1 MTILTSVVMNTVVDL
16 VGVQVIEVVTRRS
29 EAAAAQT
36 MVLMSAAASVSAV
49 VLVVLPVYRSGKIL
63 VR

>member
-1 MTILTSVVMNTVVDL
+1 MTILTLLVTSTIGDL
-16 VGVQVIEVVTRRS
+16 VKLQVIEVVTRRS

-36 MVLMSAAASVSAV
+36 MMLMSAAASVSAV

>member
-16 VGVQVIEVVTRRS
+16 VEVQVIEVVTRRS

-36 MVLMSAAASVSAV
+36 MVLVSAAASVSAV

>member
-1 MTILTSVVMNTVVDL
+1 MTILTSLVMNTIGDL
-16 VGVQVIEVVTRRS
+16 VEVQVIEVVTRRS

-36 MVLMSAAASVSAV
+36 MVLVSAAASVSAV

>member
-1 MTILTSVVMNTVVDL
+1 MTILTSLVTSTVGDL
-16 VGVQVIEVVTRRS
+16 VELQVIEVVARRS

-36 MVLMSAAASVSAV
+36 MVLVSAAASVSAV

>member
-1 MTILTSVVMNTVVDL
+1 MTILTSLVMNTVVDL
-16 VGVQVIEVVTRRS
+16 VEVQVIEVVTRRS

>member
-1 MTILTSVVMNTVVDL
+1 MILTSLVTSTVDDL
-16 VGVQVIEVVTRRS
+16 VKLQIVGVVTRRA

-36 MVLMSAAASVSAV
+36 MMLTRAAVSVSAV

>member
-1 MTILTSVVMNTVVDL
+1 MTILTSLVTSTVDDL
-16 VGVQVIEVVTRRS
+16 VELQIVEVVTRRA

-36 MVLMSAAASVSAV
+36 MMLMRAAVSVSAV

>member
-1 MTILTSVVMNTVVDL
+1 MTILTSLVMNTVGDL
-16 VGVQVIEVVTRRS
+16 VEVQVIEVVTRRS

-36 MVLMSAAASVSAV
+36 MVLVSAAASVSAV

>member
-1 MTILTSVVMNTVVDL
+1 MTILTSLVTSTVGDL
-16 VGVQVIEVVTRRS
+16 VELQVIEVVTRRS

-36 MVLMSAAASVSAV
+36 MVLVSAAASVSAV

>member
-1 MTILTSVVMNTVVDL
+1 MTILTSLVTSTVGDL
-16 VGVQVIEVVTRRS
+16 VELQVIEVVTRRS

-36 MVLMSAAASVSAV
+36 MVLISAAASVSAV

>member
-16 VGVQVIEVVTRRS
+16 VEVQVIEVVTRRS
-29 EAAAAQT
+29 EAAAVQT
-36 MVLMSAAASVSAV
+36 MMLMHAAVSVSAV

>member
-1 MTILTSVVMNTVVDL
+1 MLMSLVTSTIDDL
-16 VGVQVIEVVTRRS
+16 VKLQIVGVVTQRA
-29 EAAAAQT
+29 EAAAVQT
-36 MVLMSAAASVSAV
+36 MMLMHAAVSVSAV

>member
-1 MTILTSVVMNTVVDL
+1 MTILTSLVMNTMGDL
-16 VGVQVIEVVTRRS
+16 VEVQVIEVVTRRS

-36 MVLMSAAASVSAV
+36 MVLVSAAASVSAV

>member
-1 MTILTSVVMNTVVDL
+1 MTILTSLVMNTVVDL
-16 VGVQVIEVVTRRS
+16 VDVQVIEVVTRRS

>member
-1 MTILTSVVMNTVVDL
+1 MTSLVINTVGDL
-16 VGVQVIEVVTRRS
+16 VEVQVIEVVTRRS
-29 EAAAAQT
+29 EAAAEQT

>member
-1 MTILTSVVMNTVVDL
+1 MNTVGDL
-16 VGVQVIEVVTRRS
+16 VEVQVIEVVTRRS

-36 MVLMSAAASVSAV
+36 MVLISAAASVSAV

>member
-1 MTILTSVVMNTVVDL
+1 MTILTSLVMNTIGDL
-16 VGVQVIEVVTRRS
+16 VEVQVIEVVTRRS

-36 MVLMSAAASVSAV
+36 MVLVSAAASVSAV

-63 VR
+63 VH

>member
-1 MTILTSVVMNTVVDL
+1 MTSLVMNTVGDL
-16 VGVQVIEVVTRRS
+16 VEVQVIEVVTRRS

-36 MVLMSAAASVSAV
+36 MVLISAAASVSAV

>member
-1 MTILTSVVMNTVVDL
+1 MLTSLVTSTVDDL
-16 VGVQVIEVVTRRS
+16 VELQIVEVVTQRA
-29 EAAAAQT
+29 EAAAAQA
-36 MVLMSAAASVSAV
+36 MMLMRAAVSVSAV

>member
-1 MTILTSVVMNTVVDL
+1 MTILTSLVTSTVDDL
-16 VGVQVIEVVTRRS
+16 VELQIVEVVTRRA

-36 MVLMSAAASVSAV
+36 MMLMRLAMLVSAV

>member
-1 MTILTSVVMNTVVDL
+1 MILTSLVTSTVGDL
-16 VGVQVIEVVTRRS
+16 VELQVIEVVTRRS

-36 MVLMSAAASVSAV
+36 MVLVSAAASVSAV

>member
-1 MTILTSVVMNTVVDL
+1 MNTVGDL
-16 VGVQVIEVVTRRS
+16 VEVQVIEVVTRRS

-36 MVLMSAAASVSAV
+36 MGLVSAAASVSAV

>member
-1 MTILTSVVMNTVVDL
+1 MLTSLVTSTVDDL
-16 VGVQVIEVVTRRS
+16 VELQVIEVVTRRS

-36 MVLMSAAASVSAV
+36 MVLVSAAASVSAV

>member
-1 MTILTSVVMNTVVDL
+1 MTILTSLVMNTVGDL
-16 VGVQVIEVVTRRS
+16 VEVQVIEVVTRRS

-36 MVLMSAAASVSAV
+36 MVLISAAASVSAV

>member
-1 MTILTSVVMNTVVDL
+1 MTILTSLVMNTVGDL
-16 VGVQVIEVVTRRS
+16 VEVQVIEVVTRRS

-36 MVLMSAAASVSAV
+36 MVLISAAASVSAV
-49 VLVVLPVYRSGKIL
+49 VLMVLPVYRSGKIL